1 MGPGET
7 AGLDGFLGEWERWS
21 AEVLESHLSYPILCF
36 FRSQH
41 SNQSWLA
48 SLTLVLDVSALVI
61 VGVGNDED
69 QFRQRQARLTFAM
82 ARYAVGDLSQV
93 LNTPPTVPKPDRLPP
108 ADVARLRELLAGA
121 GIALREGAA
130 AERQLAELRRLY
142 EPYVNAMAQLVLL
155 ALPAWLPDPGVPD
168 DWETTPWQGSPE
180 EAVDALL
187 GDAEEWGTVAARRS
201 R

>member
-1 MGPGET
+1 MGEGVGRGAGEPP
-7 AGLDGFLGEWERWS
+7 
-21 AEVLESHLSYPILCF
+21 SYPILCF

-82 ARYAVGDLSQV
+82 AHYAVGDLSQI

-130 AERQLAELRRLY
+130 AERQSAELRRLY

-168 DWETTPWQGSPE
+168 D
-180 EAVDALL
+180 
-187 GDAEEWGTVAARRS
+187 
-201 R
+201 